1 MEKSKKTASDVR
13 EIIVDGV
20 AYIKQVDA
28 LKMTGTKLSTF
39 KNKVDRFGIKK
50 YKVNGL
56 GREMFR
62 KDELVDA
69 IERGLFIKYL

>member
-1 MEKSKKTASDVR
+1 MEKSKKKASDVR

-28 LKMTGTKLSTF
+28 LIMTGTSLSTF
-39 KNKVDRFGIKK
+39 KSKVERFEIKK
-50 YKVNGL
+50 YKIRGF

-62 KDELVDA
+62 KDELQDA